1 MDDIEVYFEPDEEG
15 SLEEVKMPGQD
26 EKKLQLERLSQTDD
40 LQITDNP
47 KKTFCQMTNA
57 QRITVTNFR

>member
-1 MDDIEVYFEPDEEG
+1 VDDIEVYFEPDEEG

-47 KKTFCQMTNA
+47 KKLFA
-57 QRITVTNFR
+57 K